1 MSGRDT
7 SVDRCDATNDHL
19 EAAVRDRLR
28 NVVDPCSAAR
38 GIGNDIV
45 EMGLVRDVH
54 IDDDD
59 GRVTVALRLTTP
71 ACMMVANFQRQ
82 LEEEV
87 GSLPGVSSVALETD
101 SGLEWTPEM
110 MSEEAR
116 ERREAYLTSF
126 RERTTRDAGQQ
137 GVIQGSESEP

>member
-1 MSGRDT
+1 MSGHDT
-7 SVDRCDATNDHL
+7 SVDRVVATDDHL
-19 EAAVRDRLR
+19 ETAVRDRLG

-54 IDDDD
+54 IDDD

-101 SGLEWTPEM
+101 AGLEWTPEM

-116 ERREAYLTSF
+116 ERREAYLASF

-137 GVIQGSESEP
+137 GVRRGSESDP